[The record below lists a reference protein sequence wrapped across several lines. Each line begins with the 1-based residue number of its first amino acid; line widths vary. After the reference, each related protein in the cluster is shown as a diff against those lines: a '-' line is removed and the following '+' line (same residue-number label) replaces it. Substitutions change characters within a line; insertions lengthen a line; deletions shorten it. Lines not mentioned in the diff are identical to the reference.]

1 MDKRRLHMSV
11 LAGILVLALV
21 IGLAAGFMPMQAEA
35 ATSGELKAQL
45 DSLKLQK
52 ANLDSE
58 LNKLR
63 SQLSENNSEIERMVA
78 EKNVIDQ
85 EIFLLYQQINN
96 AHRRQAGRAC
106 GGAD

>member
-11 LAGILVLALV
+11 LAGILALV
-21 IGLAAGFMPMQAEA
+21 LVFGMAAGFMPTKAEA

-45 DSLKLQK
+45 DALKGQK
-52 ANLDSE
+52 ATIDSE

-63 SQLSENNSEIERMVA
+63 SQLSETNSEIERMVA

-85 EIFLLYQQINN
+85 EIFLLYQQITNINN
-96 AHRRQAGRAC
+96 QIAT
-106 GGAD
+106 